1 MMGREH
7 FAVIVFVAV
16 WIVSL
21 LFFSLR
27 TRQDQGAYSA
37 VQRIFWGFAGAWLC
51 HGMGLVGLNAV
62 TWTFTALFGLPGLAA
77 LCTFMQL

>member
-1 MMGREH
+1 MSQAH

-16 WIVSL
+16 WILCL

-27 TRQDQGAYSA
+27 TRQDKGVYSA

-51 HGMGLVGLNAV
+51 HGMGYLGLNAV
-62 TWTFTALFGLPGLAA
+62 TWIFGALFGLPGLAA
-77 LCTFMQL
+77 LCAFMQL